1 MSDIGNLMNDA
12 NENKLIKQLYSTSLS
27 FVSIFILVFFI
38 LMNFYVNN
46 PTGDTKFN
54 MIGLSDL
61 MQLCINPCNYDSDP
75 LYPCAINDYMNTYC
89 GDKPLEDLEF
99 LKYSMFILRG
109 AYLLCSTYN
118 DSIINK
124 IGSGVYALASS
135 SKVPTE
141 QTNPFKAI
149 MVYTIIYLLVFY
161 LSQNIRSGIVNHYFV
176 KYTNKIKGLRNIFKN
191 TFFQSILSIFMLV
204 FTLLLSLN
212 LVSYLSYL
220 FWGALSSTTNNL
232 MYIVMIIL
240 IPFVFW
246 IADVKLTFIEGF
258 REGAKN
264 KKKGGSSSSKKG
276 KNKNCVTVKNYNYIV
291 PIIIVFIIPIL
302 VTLKTFFSLIFTGLY
317 GIPGILLATDSGDIQ
332 TRVGKTM
339 LYSVGALVFAF
350 LLVIAEKI
358 YDIVNK

>member
-1 MSDIGNLMNDA
+1 MSDMADLMNDA
-12 NENKLIKQLYSTSLS
+12 NENKLIEKLKTTSLT
-27 FVSIFILVFFI
+27 FVSIFILIFFI
-38 LMNFYVNN
+38 LMNFYLNN
-46 PTGDTKFN
+46 PTGETKFN
-54 MIGLSDL
+54 MISLSDL
-61 MQLCINPCNYDSDP
+61 MQLCINPCVYDSDP
-75 LYPCAINDYMNTYC
+75 LYPCAIKDYLNTYC
-89 GDKPLEDLEF
+89 GDKSLEDLEF
-99 LKYSMFILRG
+99 LQYSMFILRG

-124 IGSGVYALASS
+124 IGSGVYSLSS
-135 SKVPTE
+135 TSKIPTQ
-141 QTNPFKAI
+141 QTNGFKVVMIYAI
-149 MVYTIIYLLVFY
+149 LYIIIFY
-161 LSQNIRSGIVNHYFV
+161 LSQNIKSGIVNDYFM
-176 KYTNKIKGLRNIFKN
+176 KYTRKIKFFRDLFKY
-191 TFFQSILSIFMLV
+191 TFFQSTLSIFMLV
-204 FTLLLSLN
+204 FTVLLLLN

-264 KKKGGSSSSKKG
+264 KSSSSKKSK
-276 KNKNCVTVKNYNYIV
+276 KNKSCVTVKNYNYIV

-317 GIPGILLATDSGDIQ
+317 SVPSILVATDSGEIQ
-332 TRVGKTM
+332 SRVGRTI
-339 LYSVGALVFAF
+339 LYSFGALIFAF
-350 LLVIAEKI
+350 GLVIAEKV

>member
-1 MSDIGNLMNDA
+1 MN
-12 NENKLIKQLYSTSLS
+12 Y
-27 FVSIFILVFFI
+27 
-38 LMNFYVNN
+38 YVNN
-46 PTGDTKFN
+46 PKGTTNFN

-61 MQLCINPCNYDSDP
+61 MQMCINPCNYDEEED
-75 LYPCAINDYMNTYC
+75 YPCAIKSYMNTYC
-89 GDKPLEDLEF
+89 GDKSLEDLEF
-99 LKYSMFILRG
+99 LQYSMFILRG

-124 IGSGVYALASS
+124 IGSGVYTVSYTS
-135 SKVPTE
+135 NVPTE
-141 QTNPFKAI
+141 QTNPFKI
-149 MVYTIIYLLVFY
+149 GILFTIIYLIIFY
-161 LSQNIRSGIVNHYFV
+161 LSQNIKSGIVNYYFN
-176 KYTNKIKGLRNIFKN
+176 KYLSKIKFLRSLFKN
-191 TFFQSILSIFMLV
+191 TFFQSILSIFILV

-212 LVSYLSYL
+212 LLSYLSYL

-264 KKKGGSSSSKKG
+264 KKSPFGSSKKSK
-276 KNKNCVTVKNYNYIV
+276 KNSKCVTVKNYNYII

-317 GIPGILLATDSGDIQ
+317 SIPGILLATDSGDMQKRI
-332 TRVGKTM
+332 GKIM
-339 LYSVGALVFAF
+339 LYSFIAVVFAF
-350 LLVIAEKI
+350 LIVIAEKV
-358 YDIVNK
+358 YEIVDK